1 MEEYE
6 IVLES
11 PMGPRNGSLR
21 FEEKNG
27 EVTGTLIL
35 LGYENPVT
43 GKCFG
48 EHMLKLFHRLSTQIS
63 DLTCVSTL
71 ETDKNRIF
79 GELNSGRSTM
89 KRHGTKISQTKAENE
104 INGEE

>member
-1 MEEYE
+1 MCLMEEYE

-21 FEEKNG
+21 FEEKNW

-43 GKCFG
+43 
-48 EHMLKLFHRLSTQIS
+48 
-63 DLTCVSTL
+63 
-71 ETDKNRIF
+71 
-79 GELNSGRSTM
+79 
-89 KRHGTKISQTKAENE
+89 
-104 INGEE
+104 